1 MENEKRIKII
11 ALLISLV
18 LVSIGYISKDPGIFG
33 NLLLISFFLSF
44 SVFTFFEY
52 KHYREFKEMEEK
64 FPIFLRDL
72 TEAINAG
79 MNLPRAIK
87 TVSRYD
93 YGALSKEIK
102 KLSNQLSWNVPI
114 HKALERFAE
123 RMKRSKR
130 ISTGVKI
137 IKEAYLS
144 GGNTVAILTSLS
156 EALEILEQSEKER
169 KSILSQYTLMVYAI
183 SLIFLAIVI
192 AIVRLIIPIFSNPMM
207 GAAGISD
214 PCFSCSGGICSVCDF
229 FYLTSKALF
238 ISESY
243 VKTGKPFPFYYVSL
257 FFYLS
262 LIQAIF
268 AGLVAGEI
276 SQGSIRAGIKHSLI
290 LTCIIVSAY
299 LLLFRFGL
307 IGVF

>member
-1 MENEKRIKII
+1 MDNEKKIKII
-11 ALLISLV
+11 ALTISIV
-18 LVSIGYISKDPGIFG
+18 LAFFGYISRDPGIFG
-33 NLLLISFFLSF
+33 NLLLISFFISF
-44 SVFTFFEY
+44 STFAAFEY
-52 KHYREFKEMEEK
+52 KRYREFKEMEEK

-72 TEAINAG
+72 TEAINVG
-79 MNLPRAIK
+79 MTLPKAIK
-87 TVSRYD
+87 AVSKYD
-93 YGALSKEIK
+93 YGVLSKEIK

-114 HKALERFAE
+114 HKALDRFAE

-130 ISTGVKI
+130 ISTGIKI

-169 KSILSQYTLMVYAI
+169 KSILNQYTLMIYAI
-183 SLIFLAIVI
+183 SLIFLAIVV

-207 GAAGISD
+207 GVAGISD
-214 PCFSCSGGICSVCDF
+214 PCLSCSGGICSVCDF

-243 VKTGKPFPFYYVSL
+243 AKTGKPFPFYYVSL

-276 SQGSIRAGIKHSLI
+276 SEGSIRAGVKHSLI
-290 LTCIIVSAY
+290 LACIITSAY

-307 IGVF
+307 IGVL